1 MNRYIRL
8 QGVEKNNNKRN
19 FYIRSIVIGG
29 QKEDI
34 YDDTDLQAIVYAFRK
49 ARKNNICKINL

>member
-34 YDDTDLQAIVYAFRK
+34 YDNTDLRTIGYAFRK

>member
-8 QGVEKNNNKRN
+8 QGVEKNNNKRD
-19 FYIRSIVIGG
+19 FYIRSIIIGG

-34 YDDTDLQAIVYAFRK
+34 YDNTDLQAIGYAFRK
-49 ARKNNICKINL
+49 DRKNNICKINL